1 MPATRAEM
9 NGLERLLSASKMRKG
24 INLCIPLYTPADFV
38 KIECLFTRFI
48 KSIHTTMEYAR
59 QALINLYALFEGLE
73 NIGSH
78 IGIEGYIIG
87 IAEECQGMAN
97 IIRDQE
103 REIRELKAELEL
115 ANEVFATVNTDV
127 INMRSSLSHVLY
139 PQQMKKIEEL
149 M

>member
-9 NGLERLLSASKMRKG
+9 NGLFRIEDAKR
-24 INLCIPLYTPADFV
+24 CIPLYTPADFV

-48 KSIHTTMEYAR
+48 KRTHTTMEYAR

-78 IGIEGYIIG
+78 IGIESYIIG

>member
-1 MPATRAEM
+1 
-9 NGLERLLSASKMRKG
+9 
-24 INLCIPLYTPADFV
+24 
-38 KIECLFTRFI
+38 
-48 KSIHTTMEYAR
+48 MEYAR

-78 IGIEGYIIG
+78 TGIESYIIG

-139 PQQMKKIEEL
+139 PQQTKKIEEL

>member
-1 MPATRAEM
+1 
-9 NGLERLLSASKMRKG
+9 
-24 INLCIPLYTPADFV
+24 
-38 KIECLFTRFI
+38 
-48 KSIHTTMEYAR
+48 MEYAR

-87 IAEECQGMAN
+87 IADECQRMAN

>member
-9 NGLERLLSASKMRKG
+9 NGLFRIEDAKRYK
-24 INLCIPLYTPADFV
+24 PLYTPADFV

-48 KSIHTTMEYAR
+48 KRTHTTMEYAR

-78 IGIEGYIIG
+78 IGIESYIIG

>member
-1 MPATRAEM
+1 
-9 NGLERLLSASKMRKG
+9 
-24 INLCIPLYTPADFV
+24 
-38 KIECLFTRFI
+38 
-48 KSIHTTMEYAR
+48 
-59 QALINLYALFEGLE
+59 
-73 NIGSH
+73 
-78 IGIEGYIIG
+78 
-87 IAEECQGMAN
+87 MAN

>member
-1 MPATRAEM
+1 
-9 NGLERLLSASKMRKG
+9 
-24 INLCIPLYTPADFV
+24 
-38 KIECLFTRFI
+38 
-48 KSIHTTMEYAR
+48 MEYAR

-78 IGIEGYIIG
+78 TGIEDYIIG

-139 PQQMKKIEEL
+139 PQQTKKIEEL